1 MGFRTHMLI
10 GYSRCSSSGQNH
22 ASQIDALEKAGC
34 ERIFVETES
43 GTKADRAELAKLLE
57 FARPGD
63 TICVF
68 RLDRLA
74 RNLRHLLDIVDQ
86 MTKREIGLKSLT
98 EAIDTSTP
106 SGRLAVH
113 LFASMAQFEAE
124 QVKLRCAA
132 GRAAAI
138 ARGRMGGRPRSMDD
152 TKLRIA
158 RTLMADSQLS
168 MAEIARQV
176 GVAPS
181 TLYRTLPGGRGAL
194 AIHANTAQA

>member
-1 MGFRTHMLI
+1 MLI
-10 GYSRCSSSGQNH
+10 GYSRISSASQDH
-22 ASQIDALEKAGC
+22 ASQMDALSAAGC
-34 ERIFVETES
+34 GRIFIETES
-43 GTKADRAELAKLLE
+43 GTKVDRAQLAKMME
-57 FARPGD
+57 FAREGD
-63 TICVF
+63 TVCVF

-74 RNLRHLLDIVDQ
+74 RNLRHLLEIVDQ
-86 MTKREIGLKSLT
+86 LAKREIGLKSLT

-138 ARGRMGGRPRSMDD
+138 ARGRMGGRPRSIDS
-152 TKLRIA
+152 TKLKVA
-158 RTLMADSQLS
+158 RALISDGQLS
-168 MAEIARQV
+168 MVEVARQV

-181 TLYRTLPGGRGAL
+181 TLYRTMPGGRGAL
-194 AIHANTAQA
+194 ADARPNP

>member
-1 MGFRTHMLI
+1 MLI
-10 GYSRCSSSGQNH
+10 GYSRCSSVGQNH

-34 ERIFVETES
+34 ERIFIETES
-43 GTKADRAELAKLLE
+43 GTKTDRAELAKALD

-63 TICVF
+63 GICVY

-86 MTKREIGLKSLT
+86 LTKREIGLKSLT

-138 ARGRMGGRPRSMDD
+138 ARGRMGGRPRSLDA
-152 TKLRIA
+152 TKLMVARALIA
-158 RTLMADSQLS
+158 DGQLS
-168 MAEIARQV
+168 MAEVASQV

-194 AIHANTAQA
+194 LEAP

>member
-1 MGFRTHMLI
+1 MLI

-43 GTKADRAELAKLLE
+43 GTKADRAELAKMLE

-63 TICVF
+63 QVVVF

-132 GRAAAI
+132 GRAAAV
-138 ARGRMGGRPRSMDD
+138 ARGRMGGRPRAMDD
-152 TKLRIA
+152 TKVRVA

-181 TLYRTLPGGRGAL
+181 TLYRTLPGGRSAL
-194 AIHANTAQA
+194 AIHTSPAQA

>member
-1 MGFRTHMLI
+1 MGFRTLMLI

-22 ASQIDALEKAGC
+22 ASQIDALETAGC

-43 GTKADRAELAKLLE
+43 GTKADRAELAKMLE

-63 TICVF
+63 QVVVF

-132 GRAAAI
+132 GRAAAV
-138 ARGRMGGRPRSMDD
+138 ARGRMGGRPRAMDD

-158 RTLMADSQLS
+158 RTLMADNQLS
-168 MAEIARQV
+168 MAQIAEQV

-181 TLYRTLPGGRGAL
+181 TLYRTLPGGRGAMGEVC
-194 AIHANTAQA
+194 A